1 MDSDRVLHP
10 AKRSYKLFRLM
21 RLTKILSVL
30 TVMIVGL
37 TPLSA
42 QVRKLHT
49 RDMTRL
55 SQIQVAEYLK
65 KSDIIFI
72 PVGAVETNGIMPS
85 DRDYVSPLGVAMAMA
100 EELDALYMPGLIWS
114 YPGTTLIAS
123 STVNITPSQGATF
136 LRQLADSL
144 LRQGFR
150 RQVYISMGQ
159 GPAPLTVGL
168 MVREFF
174 DERHVPILYMDMDRY
189 LPRLKLA
196 PEVRGKLMYGAHHI
210 AGRIIDIPLAGDYGA
225 AESNATG
232 PVPVNVGYEELGKLG
247 YSGSETLGSWVPDVM
262 AHGAGSPVLPK
273 TAAEREQW
281 GQEGEAQLRAVVKQM
296 SLKAAMENL
305 RKHDEYTNKVLIP
318 KYGKIVP
325 GDR

>member
-1 MDSDRVLHP
+1 
-10 AKRSYKLFRLM
+10 M
-21 RLTKILSVL
+21 RLSRILL
-30 TVMIVGL
+30 ALPALIVGL
-37 TPLSA
+37 TPLPA

-55 SQIQVAEYLK
+55 SQIQVADYLK
-65 KSDIIFI
+65 RSDIIFI

-114 YPGTTLIAS
+114 YPGTTLIAAA
-123 STVNITPSQGATF
+123 TVNISPSQGATF
-136 LRQLADSL
+136 LRELADSL

-159 GPAPLTVGL
+159 GPAPLTAGL

-174 DERHVPILYMDMDRY
+174 DERHVPILYLDMDRY

-196 PEVRGKLMYGAHHI
+196 PEVRGKLLYGAHNI
-210 AGRIIDIPLAGDYGA
+210 AGRIIDIPLAGDYGV
-225 AESNATG
+225 AESNPAG

-247 YSGSETLGSWVPDVM
+247 YSGSEALGSWVPDVM
-262 AHGAGSPVLPK
+262 AHGGSSPVLPK

-281 GQEGEAQLRAVVKQM
+281 GKEGEAQLRAMVKQM
-296 SLKAAMENL
+296 SLKEAMDNL
-305 RKHDEYTNKVLIP
+305 RKHDEFTNKVLVP
-318 KYGKIVP
+318 KYGTIIP